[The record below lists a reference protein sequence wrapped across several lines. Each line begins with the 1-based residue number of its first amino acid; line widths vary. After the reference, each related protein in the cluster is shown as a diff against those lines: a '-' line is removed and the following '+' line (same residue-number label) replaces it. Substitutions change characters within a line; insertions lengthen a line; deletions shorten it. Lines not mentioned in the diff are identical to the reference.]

1 MPRPFYAALFWLA
14 TAVLLAPSCGD
25 DDGEPG
31 ASTPAATASEEPASI
46 TPSPT
51 EGPFSGG
58 RDPATATPRPAFVSA
73 LLRDI
78 RTAEQ
83 DGFDRIT
90 FEFTFA
96 IPGFDVRYVELPIVY
111 DPRGDEMDIQGAAFI
126 VVRMEPGASYDPTT
140 GDPTYLGPLELKPA
154 LPSLLESER
163 VGDFEGVLSWA
174 LGLRAE
180 ADFRVTTLEDPPRL
194 VVDIAHP

>member
-1 MPRPFYAALFWLA
+1 MIYSRLMPRPFYAALIWLA
-14 TAVLLAPSCGD
+14 ATVLLVSGCGD
-25 DDGEPG
+25 DNEEPG
-31 ASTPAATASEEPASI
+31 ATTPAATASEEP
-46 TPSPT
+46 T
-51 EGPFSGG
+51 EQPFSGG
-58 RDPATATPRPAFVSA
+58 RDPVFATPRPAFVSV
-73 LLRDI
+73 LLTDI

-90 FEFTFA
+90 FEFVFA
-96 IPGFDVRYVELPIVY
+96 LPGFDVRYVEPPIAY
-111 DPRGDEMDIQGAAFI
+111 DPRGDEMEIQGEAFI
-126 VVRMEPGASYDPTT
+126 VVRMEPAAGHDPDT
-140 GDPTYLGPLELKPA
+140 GDPTYLGPLELKTA
-154 LPSLLESER
+154 LPSLLEAER